1 MFLKHGKRYPEVFV
15 YTLLPIDFLSRFD
28 FDLVDKSQIDDYIN
42 LQTSAAEREYDQ
54 FDLDFI
60 FRVMDILES
69 RYI

>member
-1 MFLKHGKRYPEVFV
+1 MFWDRISSL
-15 YTLLPIDFLSRFD
+15 
-28 FDLVDKSQIDDYIN
+28 
-42 LQTSAAEREYDQ
+42 YDQ